1 MYRIFAGVFFKEC
14 IKTRLCMLALSVF
27 SLAYMAWIW
36 LGVHRLFLLDHPE
49 IVWYRVMDLGQ
60 IPYAALAALPVT
72 CACVFCCC
80 QFLPEIRD
88 ERLRISLHLPCGM
101 ALLMLAHFLFGLL
114 FLALLYLLDGLLLTL
129 ILQRHFPQEAVHM
142 AQLTSLPWF
151 LAGFFAYLCT
161 AHTLLEPQHRS
172 RLMGLLLG
180 LGLCTPLL
188 VKTTPGALAPALPWF
203 ALLLPLLLA
212 GLLLPCMNFRHRRVQ

>member
-1 MYRIFAGVFFKEC
+1 MYRILAGIFFKEC
-14 IKTRLCMLALSVF
+14 IKTRLCMLVLTLI
-27 SLAYMAWIW
+27 SLTYMAWIW

-60 IPYAALAALPVT
+60 IPYGALAVLPVV
-72 CACVFCCC
+72 CACIFCCC
-80 QFLPEIRD
+80 QFLPEMRD

-101 ALLMLAHFLFGLL
+101 AQLMLAHFFFGLL

-129 ILQRHFPQEAVHM
+129 MLQRHFPQEAVHT
-142 AQLTSLPWF
+142 AHLTSLPWF

-161 AHTLLEPQHRS
+161 AYAILEPQRRS
-172 RLMGLLLG
+172 RLVGVLLG
-180 LGLCTPLL
+180 LGLCAPLL
-188 VKTTPGALAPALPWF
+188 LTTAPGALAPALPWF

-212 GLLLPCMNFRHRRVQ
+212 GLLLPSMNFRHRRVQ